1 MPPRDFETVQSTS
14 SPLLGKSVLFI
25 SYNGMLDPLGQ
36 SQVLP
41 YLRQLAQRGVRFF
54 LLSFERSGAFQGEGL
69 REREALR
76 ADLAREN
83 IEWHV
88 LRYHQRP
95 SLPATAYDVLIGIL
109 VAKQLIRKNR
119 IELVHARSH
128 IPASM
133 ALSLKRLTRLK
144 MIFDLRGLM
153 AEEYVEANH
162 WREGGL
168 PYRLTKIVESRALA
182 AADGVV
188 TLTKKIWPIIRDWNG
203 LRGRKVV
210 HEVIPCCADLDVFN
224 FSLENR
230 NRRRNELDLGD
241 RLTLVY
247 SGSIGGWYLAKEM
260 GDFFVQLLTHRVDA
274 HFLWL
279 TAGDPDVIHRVMRE
293 RKIGAQ
299 SYTIRKIAPPD
310 MPSYLAAADVGIA
323 FYKPG
328 LSRLATSPVKLTEY
342 LACGLPVVLNSGI
355 GDSDEILSDSGVGAI
370 VSRFDDAEYTRAWR
384 EIECALINRHETRTR
399 ASQLAR
405 RLFDLREVG
414 AERYARLY
422 QRVLAGS

>member
-1 MPPRDFETVQSTS
+1 MPSSYFETLQSLS
-14 SPLLGKSVLFI
+14 RPLLGKSVLFI

-54 LLSFERSGAFQGEGL
+54 LLSFERSDAFKDEGL
-69 REREALR
+69 RQREALQ

-95 SLPATAYDVLIGIL
+95 SLPATAYDVAIGFL
-109 VAKQLIRKNR
+109 VAKRLIRKHR

-128 IPASM
+128 IPASI
-133 ALSLKRLTRLK
+133 ALALKRVSTLK

-168 PYRLTKIVESRALA
+168 PYRLTKIVENRALA

-188 TLTKKIWPIIRDWNG
+188 TLTEKIWPIIRDWKG

-210 HEVIPCCADLDVFN
+210 HEVIPCCADLEVFN
-224 FSLENR
+224 FSLEDR
-230 NRRRNELDLGD
+230 KRRRKELDLGD

-247 SGSIGGWYLAKEM
+247 SGSIGGWYLTKEM
-260 GDFFVQLLTHRVDA
+260 VDFFVQLLTHRVDA

-279 TAGDPDVIHRVMRE
+279 TPGDPDVIHRIMSD

-299 SYTIRKIAPPD
+299 SYTIRKIAPSD
-310 MPSYLAAADVGIA
+310 MPSYLSAADVGIA

-384 EIECALINRHETRTR
+384 EIEYALVNLSDTKIR
-399 ASQLAR
+399 ASQLAQK
-405 RLFDLREVG
+405 LFDLREVG
-414 AERYARLY
+414 GERYARLY
-422 QRVLAGS
+422 QRVLAGA